1 MVHIVAY
8 KSMTDTC
15 TLMGNASVAMCMG
28 SKVQYTIHYYVSV
41 ESPLHAVMVLVVQLS
56 YDDACA
62 INKTSFV
69 VGRVVSAALVLS
81 AQT

>member
-41 ESPLHAVMVLVVQLS
+41 ESPLHAVMVLVVRLS
-56 YDDACA
+56 YDMPVPLT
-62 INKTSFV
+62 K
-69 VGRVVSAALVLS
+69 LHLW
-81 AQT
+81 